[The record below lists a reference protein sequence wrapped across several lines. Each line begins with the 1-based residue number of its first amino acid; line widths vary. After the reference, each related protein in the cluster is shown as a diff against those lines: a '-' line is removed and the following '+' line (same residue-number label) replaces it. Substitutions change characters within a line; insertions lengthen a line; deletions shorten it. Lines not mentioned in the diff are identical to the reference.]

1 MYENSPVVQRELYKG
16 ACAPQAPFSTAMPKI
31 CISVGSL
38 YFCTCSGSTYIK
50 IGTIQRRLAWPLRK
64 DDTQIREAFQ
74 IFDVCL
80 VQSSN
85 IVETLFSNKEHTQ
98 VGDVYH
104 APRYLLCL
112 LNVPSHTRPKRRNP
126 KTDKMMML
134 TLISV
139 TIWSLKFFICAVDIE
154 ARWYECTQQNKYCGL
169 NQIMSWSNLTDLD
182 KRIHFPKEID
192 TRGTMLI
199 FSVSFLF

>member
-1 MYENSPVVQRELYKG
+1 MYENSPVVQQELYKG
-16 ACAPQAPFSTAMPKI
+16 ACAPQAPLSTAMPKI
-31 CISVGSL
+31 CISVGPL

-98 VGDVYH
+98 VGEIYY
-104 APRYLLCL
+104 APRCLLWV
-112 LNVPSHTRPKRRNP
+112 LNVPSHTPPKRRNP
-126 KTDKMMML
+126 KADKMVML

-139 TIWSLKFFICAVDIE
+139 TIWSLKFFSVPSLGRRGGVNVRSKINIVD
-154 ARWYECTQQNKYCGL
+154 
-169 NQIMSWSNLTDLD
+169 
-182 KRIHFPKEID
+182 
-192 TRGTMLI
+192 
-199 FSVSFLF
+199 